1 MVDAIADLISMSRKY
16 AKSRYTRSSH
26 RAKWT
31 RLAGQL
37 IWYKD
42 QVLRAMSYE
51 ALEQDLHAMLRAIFK
66 DGDVNKPLIAQPIL
80 PIVRSH
86 WTPGKIVPAEPAK
99 GEEREDKGIH
109 EEKAENT
116 ESVQASDSKQ
126 QVQS

>member
-16 AKSRYTRSSH
+16 AKSRYTRSSQ

-80 PIVRSH
+80 PIARAH
-86 WTPGKIVPAEPAK
+86 WTPGKIVPADPAK
-99 GEEREDKGIH
+99 EEEKEDKGIH
-109 EEKAENT
+109 EDKAQDAEH
-116 ESVQASDSKQ
+116 VQPSDSER